1 MKFASGP
8 INYQVDSLC
17 FILSVNFRVGTINK
31 LPADFKGRAE
41 ENNDFK
47 IPPPPKKR
55 PCFEK
60 NALIPI
66 ASSYQIDTLSF
77 ILSPKF
83 RGWYRNK
90 VPKT

>member
-8 INYQVDSLC
+8 INYQMDSLC

-47 IPPPPKKR
+47 IPPPPQK
-55 PCFEK
+55 
-60 NALIPI
+60 AL
-66 ASSYQIDTLSF
+66 F
-77 ILSPKF
+77 
-83 RGWYRNK
+83 
-90 VPKT
+90 